1 MRRIVLALL
10 LCLAAPLAFAGKP
23 TDAQIDRL
31 LAATRAR
38 SLVEGMLAQIETTQ
52 KQALDAAFAGQKVTP
67 EQRAKADRLMAQL
80 VQRIREGMAWEKLL
94 PMYHRIYANSLDSAD
109 VDAMIAFYETPA
121 GQRLIERMPAVMQ
134 QSMSEVQGLLMP
146 ILNEW
151 EKDFQAEFAA
161 TPATEAPDAQ
171 LPEDTY

>member
-10 LCLAAPLAFAGKP
+10 LCLAAPLALAGKP
-23 TDAQIDRL
+23 TDAQVDRL

-52 KQALDAAFAGQKVTP
+52 KQSLDTAFAGQKVTP
-67 EQRAKADRLMAQL
+67 EQRAKADRAMTLLA
-80 VQRIREGMAWEKLL
+80 QRIREGMAWEKLL
-94 PMYHRIYANSLDSAD
+94 PIYRRIYANSLDSAD

-121 GQRLIERMPAVMQ
+121 GQRLIERMPTVMQ

-146 ILNEW
+146 ILDEW
-151 EKDFQAEFAA
+151 QKDFQAEFAA
-161 TPATEAPDAQ
+161 VPAADAPDAQ
-171 LPEDTY
+171 LPDDTN